1 MGMAYELPKRKKK
14 NEEGEPTGKPR
25 LFCEYYIS
33 DNGLNGALAAR
44 KAGYSA
50 RSSGA
55 TAYRLI
61 NDPLCQAYIAK
72 LAKERNERLQVDS
85 DYVLRRLY
93 DMDQMDI
100 IDILNDDMS
109 LKSLSEW
116 PKIWRQ
122 SLNGVE
128 IADLFESEGDA
139 KKVMGVLKKIKW
151 IDRLKNLELLGKHVE
166 VGAFA
171 DRVIEEDAGT
181 LAKRLQAARQRRAE
195 SQ

>member
-1 MGMAYELPKRKKK
+1 MNDKLPKKKTK
-14 NEEGEPTGKPR
+14 NAAGEPTGRPR
-25 LFCEYYIS
+25 LFCEYYMT

-44 KAGYSA
+44 RAGYSA
-50 RSSGA
+50 VSSAA

-61 NDPLCQAYIAK
+61 NDPLCQSYIAK
-72 LAKERNERLQVDS
+72 LSRERSERLQVDA
-85 DYVLRRLY
+85 DYVLQRLY

-122 SLNGVE
+122 ALNGVE
-128 IADLFESEGDA
+128 IADLFESEGDTR
-139 KKVMGVLKKIKW
+139 KVMGALKKIKW
-151 IDRLKNLELLGKHVE
+151 IDRLKNLELLGKHVD

-171 DRVIEEDAGT
+171 ERVIEEDAGT
-181 LAKRLQAARQRRAE
+181 LAERLAKARKRRDEATE
-195 SQ
+195 

>member
-1 MGMAYELPKRKKK
+1 MTYELQTRKKK
-14 NEEGEPTGKPR
+14 NDAGEPTGKPR
-25 LFCEYYIS
+25 LFCEYFIS

-44 KAGYSA
+44 RAGYSA
-50 RSSGA
+50 RSSAA

-72 LAKERNERLQVDS
+72 LRKERSDRLKVDS
-85 DYVLRRLY
+85 DYVLQRLY

-116 PKIWRQ
+116 PKVWRQ

-128 IADLFESEGDA
+128 IADLFEGEGDA
-139 KKVMGVLKKIKW
+139 RKIMGALKKIKW
-151 IDRLKNLELLGKHVE
+151 IDRLKNLELLGKHVD

-171 DRVIEEDAGT
+171 DRIIEEDAAS

>member
-1 MGMAYELPKRKKK
+1 MTYELQTRKKK
-14 NEEGEPTGKPR
+14 NDAGEPTGKPR

-44 KAGYSA
+44 RAGYSA
-50 RSSGA
+50 KSSAA
-55 TAYRLI
+55 TAYRLL

-72 LAKERNERLQVDS
+72 LSDERMKRLQVDS

-100 IDILNDDMS
+100 IDILNDDMT
-109 LKSLSEW
+109 LKQLSEW

-128 IADLFESEGDA
+128 IADLFESEGDVR
-139 KKVMGVLKKIKW
+139 KVMGVLKKIKW
-151 IDRLKNLELLGKHVE
+151 IDRQKNLELLGKHVD

-171 DRVIEEDAGT
+171 ERVIEEDAGT
-181 LAKRLQAARQRRAE
+181 LAKRLQAARQRRAD
-195 SQ
+195 QQ

>member
-1 MGMAYELPKRKKK
+1 MANETLRKSKK
-14 NEEGEPTGKPR
+14 QNAEGEPTGRPR

-50 RSSGA
+50 RSSA
-55 TAYRLI
+55 SIAFRLI
-61 NDPLCQAYIAK
+61 NDPLCTDYITK
-72 LAKERNERLQVDS
+72 LRKERSERLQVDA
-85 DYVLRRLY
+85 DYVLQRLY

-109 LKSLSEW
+109 LKALSEW
-116 PKIWRQ
+116 PKVWRQ
-122 SLNGVE
+122 ALNGVE
-128 IADLFESEGDA
+128 IADLFEGEGDA
-139 KKVMGVLKKIKW
+139 RKIMGALKKIKW
-151 IDRLKNLELLGKHVE
+151 IDRLKNLELMGKHVD

-171 DRVIEEDAGT
+171 ERVIEEDAGT
-181 LAKRLQAARQRRAE
+181 LAERLAAARKRRDEA

>member
-1 MGMAYELPKRKKK
+1 MTYELQKRKKK
-14 NEEGEPTGKPR
+14 TADGEPTGKPR
-25 LFCEYYIS
+25 LFCEYFIS

-44 KAGYSA
+44 RAGYSA
-50 RSSGA
+50 ASSGQ

-72 LAKERNERLQVDS
+72 LSKERKERLQVDS
-85 DYVLRRLY
+85 DYVLQRLY

-100 IDILNDDMS
+100 VDILNDDMS
-109 LKSLSEW
+109 LKPLSEW

-128 IADLFESEGDA
+128 IADLFENEGDA
-139 KKVMGVLKKIKW
+139 RKVMGVLKKIKW

-171 DRVIEEDAGT
+171 ERVIEEDAAT
-181 LAKRLQAARQRRAE
+181 LAKRLQAARQRRAD

>member
-1 MGMAYELPKRKKK
+1 MGMGFELPKRSKK
-14 NEEGEPTGKPR
+14 NEAGEPTGKPR

-61 NDPLCQAYIAK
+61 NDPLCQTYIAK
-72 LAKERNERLQVDS
+72 LSKERADRLKVDS
-85 DYVLRRLY
+85 DYVLQRLY

-109 LKSLSEW
+109 LKNLSEW

-128 IADLFESEGDA
+128 IADLLESEGDA
-139 KKVMGVLKKIKW
+139 RKVMGVLKKIKW
-151 IDRLKNLELLGKHVE
+151 IDRLKNLELLGKHVD

-171 DRVIEEDAGT
+171 ERVIEEDAGT
-181 LAKRLQAARQRRAE
+181 LAKRLAAARKRRAE

>member
-1 MGMAYELPKRKKK
+1 MTYELQKRKKK
-14 NEEGEPTGKPR
+14 TANGEPTGKPR
-25 LFCEYYIS
+25 LFCEYFIS

-44 KAGYSA
+44 RAGYSA
-50 RSSGA
+50 ASSGQ

-72 LAKERNERLQVDS
+72 LSKERKERLQVDS
-85 DYVLRRLY
+85 DYVLQRLY

-100 IDILNDDMS
+100 VDILNDDMS
-109 LKSLSEW
+109 LKPLSEW

-128 IADLFESEGDA
+128 IADLFENEGDA
-139 KKVMGVLKKIKW
+139 RKVMGVLKKIKW

-171 DRVIEEDAGT
+171 ERVIEEDAAT
-181 LAKRLQAARQRRAE
+181 LAKRLQAARQRRAD

>member
-1 MGMAYELPKRKKK
+1 MNDALPKRKKQ
-14 NEEGEPTGKPR
+14 NEAGEPTGKPR

-44 KAGYSA
+44 RAGYSA

-61 NDPLCQAYIAK
+61 NDPLCLAYIAK
-72 LAKERNERLQVDS
+72 LRKERSERLQVDA
-85 DYVLRRLY
+85 DYVLQRLY

-100 IDILNDDMS
+100 IDILNDDMT
-109 LKSLSEW
+109 LQPLSQW

-122 SLNGVE
+122 ALNGVE
-128 IADLFESEGDA
+128 IADLFEGEGDA
-139 KKVMGVLKKIKW
+139 RKVMGVLKKIKW
-151 IDRLKNLELLGKHVE
+151 IDRLKNLELLGKHVD

-171 DRVIEEDAGT
+171 ERVIEEDAGT
-181 LAKRLQAARQRRAE
+181 LADRLAKARKRRDEAVE
-195 SQ
+195 

>member
-1 MGMAYELPKRKKK
+1 MNDKLPKKKTK
-14 NEEGEPTGKPR
+14 NEAGEPTGRPR

-33 DNGLNGALAAR
+33 DSGLNGALAAR
-44 KAGYSA
+44 KAGYSE

-61 NDPLCQAYIAK
+61 NDPLCQSYIAK
-72 LAKERNERLQVDS
+72 LSKERAARIQVDS

-109 LKSLSEW
+109 LKTLSEW

-128 IADLFESEGDA
+128 IADLFETEGDTR
-139 KKVMGVLKKIKW
+139 KLMGVLKKIKW
-151 IDRLKNLELLGKHVE
+151 IDRLKNLELLGKHVD

-181 LAKRLQAARQRRAE
+181 LAERLAKARKRRDEAAE
-195 SQ
+195 

>member
-1 MGMAYELPKRKKK
+1 MAFELPKRKKK
-14 NEEGEPTGKPR
+14 NEDGGPTGKPR

-139 KKVMGVLKKIKW
+139 RKVMGVLKKIKW

-195 SQ
+195 IQ

>member
-1 MGMAYELPKRKKK
+1 MGMSYELPKRSKK
-14 NEEGEPTGKPR
+14 NEAGEPTGKPR

-33 DNGLNGALAAR
+33 DNGLNGSLAAR
-44 KAGYSA
+44 RAGYSA

-61 NDPLCQAYIAK
+61 NDPLCQTYITK
-72 LAKERNERLQVDS
+72 LSKERAERLQVDS

-100 IDILNDDMS
+100 VDILNDDMS
-109 LKSLSEW
+109 LKPLSEW

-128 IADLFESEGDA
+128 IADLFENEGDA
-139 KKVMGVLKKIKW
+139 RKVMGVLKKIKW
-151 IDRLKNLELLGKHVE
+151 IDRLKNLELLGKHVD

-171 DRVIEEDAGT
+171 ERVIEEDAGT
-181 LAKRLQAARQRRAE
+181 LAKRLAAARKRRAE

>member
-1 MGMAYELPKRKKK
+1 MTFELPKRKKK
-14 NEEGEPTGKPR
+14 NEAGEPTGKPR

-44 KAGYSA
+44 RAGYSA

-61 NDPLCQAYIAK
+61 NDPLCQSYIAK
-72 LAKERNERLQVDS
+72 LADERNKRLQVDA

-100 IDILNDDMS
+100 IDILNDDMT
-109 LKSLSEW
+109 LKQLSEW

-139 KKVMGVLKKIKW
+139 RKVMGVLKKIKW
-151 IDRLKNLELLGKHVE
+151 IDRLKNLELLGKHVD

-171 DRVIEEDAGT
+171 ERVIEEDAAS
-181 LAKRLQAARQRRAE
+181 LAKRLQAARKRRDE
-195 SQ
+195 SK

>member
-1 MGMAYELPKRKKK
+1 MTYELQKRKKK
-14 NEEGEPTGKPR
+14 TADGEPTGKPR
-25 LFCEYYIS
+25 LFCEFFIS

-44 KAGYSA
+44 RAGYSA
-50 RSSGA
+50 ASSGQ

-72 LAKERNERLQVDS
+72 LSKERKERLQVDS
-85 DYVLRRLY
+85 DYVLQRLY

-100 IDILNDDMS
+100 VDILNDDMS
-109 LKSLSEW
+109 LKPLSEW

-128 IADLFESEGDA
+128 IADLFENEGDA
-139 KKVMGVLKKIKW
+139 RKVMGVLKKIKW

-171 DRVIEEDAGT
+171 ERVIEEDAAT

>member
-1 MGMAYELPKRKKK
+1 MVELLKRKKK
-14 NEEGEPTGKPR
+14 NEAGEPTGKPR

-44 KAGYSA
+44 KAGYSP

-55 TAYRLI
+55 TAYRLL
-61 NDPLCQAYIAK
+61 NDPLCTVYIGK
-72 LAKERNERLQVDS
+72 LRKERSDRLQVDA
-85 DYVLRRLY
+85 DYVLQRLY

-109 LKSLSEW
+109 LKPLSEW

-139 KKVMGVLKKIKW
+139 RKVMGVLKKIKW
-151 IDRLKNLELLGKHVE
+151 IDRLKNLELLGKHID

-171 DRVIEEDAGT
+171 DRVVEEDAAS
-181 LAKRLQAARQRRAE
+181 LAKRLAAARKRRDE
-195 SQ
+195 SK

>member
-1 MGMAYELPKRKKK
+1 MTFELPKRKKQ
-14 NEEGEPTGKPR
+14 NDAGEPTGKPR

-44 KAGYSA
+44 RAGYSA

-55 TAYRLI
+55 TAYRLL
-61 NDPLCQAYIAK
+61 NDPLCLTYIAK
-72 LAKERNERLQVDS
+72 LRKERSERLQVDA
-85 DYVLRRLY
+85 DYVLQRLY

-109 LKSLSEW
+109 LKLLSEW

-122 SLNGVE
+122 ALNGVE
-128 IADLFESEGDA
+128 IADLFENEGDA
-139 KKVMGVLKKIKW
+139 RKVMGVLKKIKW
-151 IDRLKNLELLGKHVE
+151 IDRLKNLELLGKHVD

-171 DRVIEEDAGT
+171 ERVIEEDSGT
-181 LAKRLQAARQRRAE
+181 LADRLAAARKRRDEA

>member
-1 MGMAYELPKRKKK
+1 MTYELQKRKKK
-14 NEEGEPTGKPR
+14 TADGEPTGKPR
-25 LFCEYYIS
+25 LFCEFYIS

-44 KAGYSA
+44 RAGYSKA
-50 RSSGA
+50 SSGQ

-72 LAKERNERLQVDS
+72 LSKERKERLQVDS
-85 DYVLRRLY
+85 DYVLQRLY

-100 IDILNDDMS
+100 VDILNDDMS
-109 LKSLSEW
+109 LKPLSEW

-128 IADLFESEGDA
+128 IADLFENEGDA
-139 KKVMGVLKKIKW
+139 RKVMGVLKKIKW

-171 DRVIEEDAGT
+171 ERVIEEDAGT
-181 LAKRLQAARQRRAE
+181 LAERLAKARKRRDEASA
-195 SQ
+195 

>member
-1 MGMAYELPKRKKK
+1 MNDKLPKKKTK
-14 NEEGEPTGKPR
+14 NEAGEPIGRPR

-33 DNGLNGALAAR
+33 DTGLNGALAAR
-44 KAGYSA
+44 RAGYSE
-50 RSSGA
+50 RSSAA

-61 NDPLCQAYIAK
+61 NDPLCQSYIAK
-72 LAKERNERLQVDS
+72 LSKDRASRVQVDS

-93 DMDQMDI
+93 EMDQMDI

-109 LKSLSEW
+109 LKTLSEW

-128 IADLFESEGDA
+128 IADLFETEGDTR
-139 KKVMGVLKKIKW
+139 KLMGVLKKIKW
-151 IDRLKNLELLGKHVE
+151 IDRLKNLELLGKHID

-171 DRVIEEDAGT
+171 DRVIAEDEASYAQR
-181 LAKRLQAARQRRAE
+181 LADARKRRAE
-195 SQ
+195 QQ

>member
-1 MGMAYELPKRKKK
+1 MTYELQKRKKK
-14 NEEGEPTGKPR
+14 TDDGEPTGKPR
-25 LFCEYYIS
+25 LFCEFYIS

-44 KAGYSA
+44 RAGYSRA
-50 RSSGA
+50 SSGQ

-72 LAKERNERLQVDS
+72 LSKERKERLQVDS
-85 DYVLRRLY
+85 DYVLQRLY

-100 IDILNDDMS
+100 VDILNDDMS
-109 LKSLSEW
+109 LKPLSEW

-128 IADLFESEGDA
+128 IADLFENEGDA
-139 KKVMGVLKKIKW
+139 RKVMGVLKKIKW

-171 DRVIEEDAGT
+171 ERVIEEDAAT
-181 LAKRLQAARQRRAE
+181 LAKRLQAARQRRAD

>member
-1 MGMAYELPKRKKK
+1 MTYELPKRKKK
-14 NEEGEPTGKPR
+14 NEAGEPTGKPR
-25 LFCEYYIS
+25 LFCEFFIS

-44 KAGYSA
+44 RAGYSA

-55 TAYRLI
+55 TAYRLV
-61 NDPLCQAYIAK
+61 NDPLCQVYIAK
-72 LAKERNERLQVDS
+72 LKKERAERLQVDA

-109 LKSLSEW
+109 LKNLSEW

-139 KKVMGVLKKIKW
+139 RKVMGVLKKIKW
-151 IDRLKNLELLGKHVE
+151 IDRLKNLELLGKHVD

-171 DRVIEEDAGT
+171 ERVIEEDAGT
-181 LAKRLQAARQRRAE
+181 LAKRLAAARQRRAE

>member
-1 MGMAYELPKRKKK
+1 MNNALQKRRKQ
-14 NEEGEPTGKPR
+14 NEAGEPTGKPR

-44 KAGYSA
+44 RAGYSA

-55 TAYRLI
+55 TAYRLL
-61 NDPLCQAYIAK
+61 NDPLCLGYIAK
-72 LAKERNERLQVDS
+72 LRKERSERLQVDA
-85 DYVLRRLY
+85 DYVLQRLY

-109 LKSLSEW
+109 LKNLSEW

-122 SLNGVE
+122 ALNGVE

-139 KKVMGVLKKIKW
+139 RKVMGVLKKIKW
-151 IDRLKNLELLGKHVE
+151 IDRLKNLELLGKHVD

-171 DRVIEEDAGT
+171 ERFVEEDAPT
-181 LAKRLQAARQRRAE
+181 LAKRLAEARQRRAD

>member
-1 MGMAYELPKRKKK
+1 MAYELQTRKKQ
-14 NEEGEPTGKPR
+14 NAAGEPTGKPR
-25 LFCEYYIS
+25 LFCEYFIS

-44 KAGYSA
+44 RAGYSA
-50 RSSGA
+50 KSSAA

-72 LAKERNERLQVDS
+72 LRKERSDRLKVDS
-85 DYVLRRLY
+85 DYVLQRLY

-109 LKSLSEW
+109 LKNLSEW
-116 PKIWRQ
+116 PKVWRQ

-128 IADLFESEGDA
+128 IADLFEGEGDA
-139 KKVMGVLKKIKW
+139 RKIMGALKKIKW
-151 IDRLKNLELLGKHVE
+151 IDRLKNLELLGKHVD

-171 DRVIEEDAGT
+171 ERVIEEDAAS
-181 LAKRLQAARQRRAE
+181 LAKRLAAARKRRAD